1 MQNANASMETTTLAC
16 DDVEFGADK
25 NKMGKWATLPCSTS
39 SSGVETEA
47 LRRAHGAREDLL
59 IRQRSCVDNIY
70 ITTRYMPT
78 RYMPAAGATFD
89 DFT

>member
-39 SSGVETEA
+39 SSGAETEA
-47 LRRAHGAREDLL
+47 LRRTHGAREDLL
-59 IRQRSCVDNIY
+59 FRQRSCVDKYIY
-70 ITTRYMPT
+70 YDKIYTNKIYADGGRDI
-78 RYMPAAGATFD
+78 R
-89 DFT
+89 